1 HNVAAGLFMGTAA
14 LAGGIFNAACMT
26 W

>member
-1 HNVAAGLFMGTAA
+1 VAAGLFMGTAA